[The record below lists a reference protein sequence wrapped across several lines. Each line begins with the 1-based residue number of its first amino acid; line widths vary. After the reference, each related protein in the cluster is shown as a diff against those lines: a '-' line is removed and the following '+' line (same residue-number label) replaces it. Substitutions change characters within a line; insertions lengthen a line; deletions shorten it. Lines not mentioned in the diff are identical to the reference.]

1 MSIAAEERVSGR
13 WFGLIAGLL
22 ALGIDGLYINVIRLQ
37 GSSDLRSSRFLF
49 VASYIGIAAVVAWF
63 SAAVDLQWRALAL
76 ASATGAFGSLVLVG
90 AASIGV
96 LFLPSL
102 ILCIVGWRRCQHMSV
117 QSTQIVAAIAAPALI
132 AVGLFAFRG

>member
-1 MSIAAEERVSGR
+1 VRVTEERTASGR
-13 WFGLIAGLL
+13 RFGLIAGVL
-22 ALGIDGLYINVIRLQ
+22 AFAVDGLYINVIRLQ
-37 GSSDLRSSRFLF
+37 GSSDLRNSRFLF
-49 VASYIGIAAVVAWF
+49 VASYIGIAAVVACL
-63 SAAVDLQWRALAL
+63 SASVDLRWRALTL

-102 ILCIVGWRRCQHMSV
+102 ILSVVGWRRCQHASV
-117 QSTQIVAAIAAPALI
+117 QSAQIVAAIAGPALM